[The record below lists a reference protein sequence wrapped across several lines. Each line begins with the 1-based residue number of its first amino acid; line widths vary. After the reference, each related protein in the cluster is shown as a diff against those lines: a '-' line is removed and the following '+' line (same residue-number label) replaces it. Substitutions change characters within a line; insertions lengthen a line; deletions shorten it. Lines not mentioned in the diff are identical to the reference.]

1 MLFVDNQ
8 NQTDPR
14 INLAIEEHLLRN
26 VRLEEPILL
35 FYINA
40 PSVIIG
46 RNQNTLE
53 EIDPDYVEAQG
64 IHVVR
69 RLSGGG
75 AVYHDAGNLNFSFIT
90 NGKEDLH
97 NFAKFTD
104 PVIRVL
110 NDLGVP
116 AELHGR
122 SDIFVAGKKVSGNAQ
137 YLTRNRMFSHG
148 TLLFDS
154 NLEEL
159 LRAINPRQVAIESKA
174 VQSIR
179 SFVTNI
185 RDHLPESMDI
195 QQLKEA
201 ILRGV
206 FDGGPVATY
215 ALTDDD
221 WAQIE
226 QIRAERYATWE
237 WNIGRSPRFTVQKS
251 ERFPIGKVDARID
264 VERGRIKQ
272 VKLYGDFM
280 GRREAA
286 ELEAQFVG
294 KRYERGA
301 LAAVLQQIDITDYL
315 GDLPWSDL
323 LDLLY

>member
-8 NQTDPR
+8 NNTDPR
-14 INLAIEEHLLRN
+14 VNLAIEEHLLRN
-26 VRLEEPILL
+26 ARVNEPILL
-35 FYINA
+35 FYVNE
-40 PSVIIG
+40 PSAIIG

-53 EIDPDYVEAQG
+53 EIDPDYVEANN

-75 AVYHDAGNLNFSFIT
+75 AVYHDFGNLNFSFIT

-110 NDLGVP
+110 NELGVP
-116 AELHGR
+116 AQLQGR

-159 LRAINPRQVAIESKA
+159 LKAINPRQVVIESQA

-185 RDHLPESMDI
+185 RDHLPEPMDI

-206 FDGGPVATY
+206 FGGGEIPAY
-215 ALTDDD
+215 ELSDKD
-221 WAQIE
+221 WVQIE
-226 QIRAERYATWE
+226 RYRIERYDNWD
-237 WNIGRSPRFTVQKS
+237 WNIGRSPKFTVQKS
-251 ERFPIGKVDARID
+251 GRFPSGKVDARID
-264 VERGRIKQ
+264 VEKGRIQ
-272 VKLYGDFM
+272 GVKIFGDFM

-286 ELEAQFVG
+286 ELEAQLVG
-294 KRYERGA
+294 LRYERGV
-301 LAAVLQQIDITDYL
+301 LATAVQPIDIAAYL
-315 GDLPWSDL
+315 GDLQQSEF

>member
-8 NQTDPR
+8 NHTDPR
-14 INLAIEEHLLRN
+14 TNLAIEEHLLRN
-26 VRLEEPILL
+26 ARVDEPILL
-35 FYINA
+35 FYINE

-53 EIDPDYVEAQG
+53 EIDPDYVEANS

-75 AVYHDAGNLNFSFIT
+75 AVYHDFGNLNFSFIT

-104 PVIRVL
+104 PVIHVL
-110 NDLGVP
+110 RDLGVD
-116 AELHGR
+116 AALHGK

-137 YLTRNRMFSHG
+137 YLTRGRMFSHG

-159 LRAINPRQVAIESKA
+159 LKAINPRRVKIESKA

-185 RDHLPESMDI
+185 RDHLPEAMDI
-195 QQLKEA
+195 RQLKQA

-206 FDGGPVATY
+206 FAGSEVATY
-215 ALTDDD
+215 DLTADD

-226 QIRAERYATWE
+226 RYRAQRYDTWE
-237 WNIGRSPRFTVQKS
+237 WNIGRSPKFTVQKS
-251 ERFPIGKVDARID
+251 ERFPIGKVDVRID
-264 VERGRIKQ
+264 VARGRIQ
-272 VKLYGDFM
+272 GVKIYGDFM
-280 GRREAA
+280 GKREVA
-286 ELEAQFVG
+286 ELENRLIG
-294 KRYERGA
+294 LRYERGA
-301 LAAVLQQIDITDYL
+301 LATAVQQMEIAAYFGPL
-315 GDLPWSDL
+315 APSDL
-323 LDLLY
+323 LKLLY